1 MRLVKRRRRKR
12 RSPNLIL
19 WAGLV
24 LLIAGFLAR
33 RALLPRALHYAAH
46 RPGPS
51 ENSAPTGPAAA
62 TQPQAADQ
70 QDEAPSPARE
80 PGALKHSGTAPPQAQ
95 TDNRARGSAREL
107 LDRADRRSLDEVIR
121 RRPK

>member
-1 MRLVKRRRRKR
+1 VKLVKRRRRKR
-12 RSPNLIL
+12 RSSNLIL

-33 RALLPRALHYAAH
+33 RALLPRALHYATH

-51 ENSAPTGPAAA
+51 ENSAPADSAAS
-62 TQPQAADQ
+62 TQPPAPIE
-70 QDEAPSPARE
+70 QDETPSPAQD
-80 PGALKHSGTAPPQAQ
+80 PDTLKHSGTAPPQAQ
-95 TDNRARGSAREL
+95 TDNHARPAAREL
-107 LDRADRRSLDEVIR
+107 FDRADRRSLNEVIR